1 MAAALKGT
9 IDAGLEIPADANT
22 FPKEERIDGQHLTV
36 KNDIKNVKSLI
47 DKEA

>member
-9 IDAGLEIPADANT
+9 IDAGLEVPADNNT

-36 KNDIKNVKSLI
+36 KNDIKNFKSSI
-47 DKEA
+47 DSQV